1 VSRTLIIAI
10 GNTLRGDDGVAQRVV
25 EELSDCDQAADIES
39 VIQLTVELAPK
50 LAEYETV
57 LFVDASVLLRP
68 GQWVLEKL
76 DDSTK
81 FESCIGHHFCPQ
93 ELLNLAATLYDANPR
108 AYMLSIGAKQF
119 DHAESLSEEVTAQ
132 LGAVAMTIREW
143 LRKLSTTI
151 DTLYKS

>member
-1 VSRTLIIAI
+1 MESRSVSSRNSLIA
-10 GNTLRGDDGVAQRVV
+10 N
-25 EELSDCDQAADIES
+25 QAADIES

-132 LGAVAMTIREW
+132 LGAGCYDNSRVA
-143 LRKLSTTI
+143 SQTI
-151 DTLYKS
+151 DNY